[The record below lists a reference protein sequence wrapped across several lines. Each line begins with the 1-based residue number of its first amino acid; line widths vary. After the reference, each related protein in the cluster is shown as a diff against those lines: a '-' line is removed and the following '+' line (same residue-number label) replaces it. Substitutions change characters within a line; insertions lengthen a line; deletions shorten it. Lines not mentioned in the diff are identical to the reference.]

1 MAGTSPAK
9 GGLGSSLSRMCGIA
23 GFTAPGPEAKAVLA
37 AMNRALAH
45 RGPDGSGVFVD
56 REVAFG
62 HTRLAIIDLAGG
74 AQPRVDEAR
83 GDALVF
89 NGEIYGY
96 QALADELRGSGVLL
110 CDRSDTEVLFQLI
123 RRDGVRGALERVDG
137 MFAFAFRDG
146 ASGALSLVR
155 DRFGEKPLYWG
166 MADGRLVFASEVSAL
181 LCHPAFRAAA
191 PDPRAAYALLLFEYL
206 PGTASGWSGIEKLE
220 PGTILTLKNGRITR
234 ERYWQPHLGHQ
245 RPVRRDEAVEELDH
259 LLRRSVQRSVVA
271 DVPVGVFLSG
281 GVDSSL
287 VTALAAEAAPDLTA
301 FTVRIGGQG
310 FDDSFDETPHAIAVA
325 RHLGVRHEVVELGK
339 ADLVD
344 AFDAVSARL
353 SEPLADSSLLPS
365 YLVCRAARRLMTVA
379 LGGDGADELFAGYPN
394 FAVQRFAP
402 AMRLVPVALGPL
414 LRRAVE
420 ASPNAEGYMNR
431 RFLLAQLS
439 HGFGAAVARQSFL
452 WMAPMAPDRLTKLW
466 RRSAMPEEALAAAF
480 APIDRHAAQA
490 AGLGPVDL
498 LLHLLVVTYLPEDI
512 LTKTDRASMFNSLEV
527 RAPFLDR
534 RFAEY
539 ALSLPTRLK
548 LHGGTRK
555 YILKRLACRYLPPP
569 IVARKKHGFAVPIGG
584 LIRTL
589 LRERCR
595 DVLLS
600 RANPVADWFD
610 RAAIEALID
619 EHQNGRYDHG
629 KKLWALYILFCVAGR
644 RAASSG
650 AVERPPVAAA
660 Y

>member
-1 MAGTSPAK
+1 
-9 GGLGSSLSRMCGIA
+9 MCGIA
-23 GFTAPGPEAKAVLA
+23 GFTAPGPEANAVLA

-45 RGPDGSGVFVD
+45 RGPDGSGLFVD

-74 AQPRVDEAR
+74 AQPRVDQAS

-96 QALADELRGSGVLL
+96 QALADELRGAGIPLR
-110 CDRSDTEVLFQLI
+110 DRSDTEVLFQLI
-123 RRDGVRGALERVDG
+123 RRDGVRGAVERIDG

-146 ASGALSLVR
+146 ATGALCLAR

-166 MADGRLVFASEVSAL
+166 QRQGRLVFASEVSAL
-181 LCHPAFRAAA
+181 LCHPLFRATG
-191 PDPRAAYALLLFEYL
+191 PDRQAAYDLLLFEYF
-206 PGTASGWSGIEKLE
+206 PGSASGWSGIEKLE
-220 PGTILTLKNGRITR
+220 PGTILTLKDGRISR
-234 ERYWQPHLGHQ
+234 ERYWQPRLD
-245 RPVRRDEAVEELDH
+245 PRRQVPPDEAVDQLDE
-259 LLRRSVQRSVVA
+259 LLRRSVRHQIVA

-281 GVDSSL
+281 GIDSSL

-301 FTVRIGGQG
+301 FTVRIGGQQ
-310 FDDSFDETPHAIAVA
+310 FDDSFDETAPAQAAA
-325 RHLGVRHEVVELGK
+325 RHFGVRHEVVELGT
-339 ADLVD
+339 ADLAA
-344 AFDAVSARL
+344 AFDAVSTRL

-365 YLVCRAARRLMTVA
+365 YLVCQAARRLMTVA

-402 AMRLVPVALGPL
+402 AMRRLPAALGPL

-420 ASPNAEGYMNR
+420 ALPSAEGYMNR

-452 WMAPMAPDRLTKLW
+452 WMAPMAPDRLTRLW

-480 APIDRHAAQA
+480 TPIDRRAAEA
-490 AGLGPVDL
+490 AGLAPVDL
-498 LLHLLVVTYLPEDI
+498 LLHLLLVTYLPEDI
-512 LTKTDRASMFNSLEV
+512 LAKTDRASMFNSLEV

-539 ALSLPTRLK
+539 ALSLPTKLK
-548 LHGGTRK
+548 LHGHTKK
-555 YILKRLACRYLPPP
+555 YILKRLASRYLPPA
-569 IVARKKHGFAVPIGG
+569 IVARKKHGFAVPIGA

-589 LRERCR
+589 FRERCR

-600 RANPVADWFD
+600 RANPVADWFE

-619 EHQNGRYDHG
+619 EHQSGRHDHG

-644 RAASSG
+644 RAMSSG
-650 AVERPPVAAA
+650 AVERPAVAAA
-660 Y
+660 H